1 MLSVLNVSPQNYN
14 EMFLIEFEEVNLEA
28 NSIKKAILEW
38 DLYVTSVLSLL
49 VLVAIIS
56 VSIELIPV
64 IVLCAH
70 PLEKREQT
78 SYCKNQTWQ
87 MVIVLVNPARMRR
100 VELRH
105 FMELLRIGAALT
117 LLSLY
122 VVNEH

>member
-70 PLEKREQT
+70 PLEN
-78 SYCKNQTWQ
+78 S
-87 MVIVLVNPARMRR
+87 
-100 VELRH
+100 
-105 FMELLRIGAALT
+105 
-117 LLSLY
+117 
-122 VVNEH
+122 